1 MNAPIPLLAVA
12 DRLTGA
18 LRLLRERIRDAVAAE
33 VGLAAGQTMQSFLQA
48 LIRGVGPRLG
58 DPAEYRG
65 QSESDRD
72 DDREGDRVGDRE
84 HDDDPIPERPHRPDA
99 PPPPAGLGVRLLTL
113 CRSRRGSAWATLG
126 AGLLTGLLAWCGSPA
141 LVASALAAA
150 AECLVLS
157 RWTAASAAG

>member
-1 MNAPIPLLAVA
+1 MNTPVPLLAVA

-33 VGLAAGQTMQSFLQA
+33 VGLAAGQTMQNFLQA

-58 DPAEYRG
+58 DPGEYRG
-65 QSESDRD
+65 EYEPDRD

-84 HDDDPIPERPHRPDA
+84 HDDPIPERPHRPDA
-99 PPPPAGLGVRLLTL
+99 PAPPAGLGVRLLTL
-113 CRSRRGSAWATLG
+113 CLSRRGSAWATLG

-141 LVASALAAA
+141 LVASALATA

-157 RWTAASAAG
+157 RWTAASNAG

>member
-1 MNAPIPLLAVA
+1 MNTPIPLLAVA

-33 VGLAAGQTMQSFLQA
+33 VGLAARQTMQNFLQA
-48 LIRGVGPRLG
+48 LIRGAGPRLG

-65 QSESDRD
+65 EYESDRD
-72 DDREGDRVGDRE
+72 DDREGDRVGER
-84 HDDDPIPERPHRPDA
+84 DDDPIPERPHRPDA

-113 CRSRRGSAWATLG
+113 GLSRRGSAWATLG

-141 LVASALAAA
+141 LVASALATA

-157 RWTAASAAG
+157 RWTAVSGAG